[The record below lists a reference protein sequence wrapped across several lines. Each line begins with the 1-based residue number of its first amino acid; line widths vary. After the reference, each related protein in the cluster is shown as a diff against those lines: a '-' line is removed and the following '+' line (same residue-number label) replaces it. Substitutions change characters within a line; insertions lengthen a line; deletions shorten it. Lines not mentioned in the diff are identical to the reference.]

1 MLPSFSNENPFYSTT
16 DVNPITTHQAFG
28 VDPNVILN
36 YGSQLGPYGI
46 SVYTVLC
53 SLAKE
58 SGLCSP
64 SVHQIA
70 TLIGASNSTV
80 ARILPTL
87 QSYGLVEVMNRYN
100 KDGGQQTNQYRLL
113 PFNIN
118 PNQP

>member
-16 DVNPITTHQAFG
+16 DVNPVTTHQAFG
-28 VDPNVILN
+28 VDPNIILN

-64 SVHQIA
+64 SINQIA
-70 TLIGASNSTV
+70 TIIGVSETTV
-80 ARILPTL
+80 RKMVSLL
-87 QSYGLVEVMNRYN
+87 QSHSLVEVTAMYN
-100 KDGGQQTNQYRLL
+100 QDGGQQTNQYRLL